1 MSMLPSSFQS
11 IIVPDVDTLD
21 IKSEVLD
28 PITITDNLVVF
39 QLPKTGTLDAG
50 SMIQLGGVLTDAS
63 QEGSVFYPIDT
74 GINSFIQSATLK
86 IGNKV
91 LTQTQDHAHLST
103 MMRKFKTPDERAF
116 KDMPRQ
122 GTCGDRFGV
131 NSDARIVYRDM
142 EVDSSGNLT
151 VPEYIKPTA
160 SDSTTPVFSIML
172 SELFSAFKNQQIPLF
187 AIKDNVYIE
196 IVLNTQYD
204 NIGDI
209 GKICCVDDS
218 LSASGAQVNI
228 SKPNVKFLYDGLYY
242 SDVKSNATME
252 QALSPKGLT
261 YLYEDVLETFASI
274 PAGVANQ
281 PQLIE
286 REIALSGKSVR
297 SILVSDKPTDDYTV
311 LQGIYV
317 SRDQVKPSTVNLR
330 INDQRM
336 YDRGLTSA
344 PRKYDELSFA
354 VGQPLQVPSQLYS
367 YDVDTDSTGTVNQNS
382 FFVGVIE
389 GHSLVAVNNDGI
401 LQGSDIR
408 ATSHY
413 NGFDLTKGSL
423 NTFDNSTVVGV
434 KPILFEKTYDR
445 GQDAD
450 NQNRELRI
458 FSSVLKT
465 LTIRDGVAMV
475 SA

>member
-1 MSMLPSSFQS
+1 MLPSSFQS
-11 IIVPDVDTLD
+11 VIIPDVDTLS

-50 SMIQLGGVLTDAS
+50 SMIQLAGVCDAGGDGHL
-63 QEGSVFYPIDT
+63 FYPIDT
-74 GINSFIQSATLK
+74 GINAFIQSATLK

-122 GTCGDRFGV
+122 GTCGDRFAV
-131 NSDARIVYRDM
+131 NSDARVVYRDM
-142 EVDSSGNLT
+142 VVDSSGDLT
-151 VPEYIKPTA
+151 VPEYLKPTS

-196 IVLNTQYD
+196 IVLNTQD
-204 NIGDI
+204 TEVSQIGTV
-209 GKICCVDDS
+209 CCRDDATVS
-218 LSASGAQVNI
+218 NRVKI

-261 YLYEDVLETFASI
+261 YLYEDVLETFASV
-274 PAGVANQ
+274 PSGVDNQ
-281 PQLIE
+281 PQVIE

-297 SILVSDKPTDDYTV
+297 TILVSDKP
-311 LQGIYV
+311 QGDKTGIQGLYI
-317 SRDQVKPSTVNLR
+317 SRDQRKPSTLNLR

-336 YDRGLTSA
+336 YDRGITSP

-382 FFVGVIE
+382 FFVGKVE
-389 GHSLVAVNNDGI
+389 GTQLCPA
-401 LQGSDIR
+401 DIPDFIQTGDDVR
-408 ATSHY
+408 ATSAY
-413 NGFDLTKGSL
+413 AGFDLTKGAL
-423 NTFDNSTVVGV
+423 NTFDNATVVGV

-445 GQDAD
+445 GTGFD
-450 NQNRELRI
+450 NTARELRI